1 MEKDRKGHKY
11 LFLQAKLSC
20 MWTRY
25 EVNFVPER
33 NLFWN
38 YVKVGVLIPGKRYP
52 KDRLLDFWG
61 EGGLGQITF
70 FFFFSLGINHIFL
83 FLGVDEA
90 GGGGWG
96 GDRKWVR
103 MLVSYLLGVK
113 ISDLV
118 PFTMPQTLVDYQ
130 RPSWYVLG
138 CFSPGAHL
146 LFSLNN
152 IPKVSIT
159 RTILMN

>member
-1 MEKDRKGHKY
+1 MR
-11 LFLQAKLSC
+11 
-20 MWTRY
+20 R
-25 EVNFVPER
+25 
-33 NLFWN
+33 
-38 YVKVGVLIPGKRYP
+38 
-52 KDRLLDFWG
+52 
-61 EGGLGQITF
+61 
-70 FFFFSLGINHIFL
+70 
-83 FLGVDEA
+83 
-90 GGGGWG
+90 GGGRWG

-113 ISDLV
+113 ISDLE
-118 PFTMPQTLVDYQ
+118 PFTMPQILVDYQ

-146 LFSLNN
+146 LYSLNN

>member
-1 MEKDRKGHKY
+1 M
-11 LFLQAKLSC
+11 
-20 MWTRY
+20 
-25 EVNFVPER
+25 
-33 NLFWN
+33 
-38 YVKVGVLIPGKRYP
+38 
-52 KDRLLDFWG
+52 
-61 EGGLGQITF
+61 
-70 FFFFSLGINHIFL
+70 
-83 FLGVDEA
+83 
-90 GGGGWG
+90 GGGGRWG

-113 ISDLV
+113 ISDLE

-146 LFSLNN
+146 LYSLNN

>member
-1 MEKDRKGHKY
+1 MRRG
-11 LFLQAKLSC
+11 
-20 MWTRY
+20 RG
-25 EVNFVPER
+25 
-33 NLFWN
+33 
-38 YVKVGVLIPGKRYP
+38 VGGR
-52 KDRLLDFWG
+52 
-61 EGGLGQITF
+61 
-70 FFFFSLGINHIFL
+70 
-83 FLGVDEA
+83 
-90 GGGGWG
+90 WG

-103 MLVSYLLGVK
+103 MLVSYFLGVK

-146 LFSLNN
+146 LYSLNN